1 MNNKVIWLLT
11 LILVLN
17 TVISNLIINLLIV
30 VSFISVPFCNKFTV
44 IDSGLVV
51 SFIIIGVNFKNEGI
65 LNE

>member
-30 VSFISVPFCNKFTV
+30 VSFI
-44 IDSGLVV
+44 
-51 SFIIIGVNFKNEGI
+51 IIGVNFKNEGI
-65 LNE
+65 LTE

>member
-17 TVISNLIINLLIV
+17 TFISNLIINLLI
-30 VSFISVPFCNKFTV
+30 
-44 IDSGLVV
+44 VV

>member
-17 TVISNLIINLLIV
+17 TVISNFIINLLII
-30 VSFISVPFCNKFTV
+30 VSFIV
-44 IDSGLVV
+44 
-51 SFIIIGVNFKNEGI
+51 IGVNFKNEGI

>member
-17 TVISNLIINLLIV
+17 TVISNLIINLLI
-30 VSFISVPFCNKFTV
+30 I
-44 IDSGLVV
+44 V

>member
-30 VSFISVPFCNKFTV
+30 VSFI
-44 IDSGLVV
+44 
-51 SFIIIGVNFKNEGI
+51 IIGVNFKNEGI
-65 LNE
+65 LIE

>member
-17 TVISNLIINLLIV
+17 AVISNLIINLLII
-30 VSFISVPFCNKFTV
+30 VSFIV
-44 IDSGLVV
+44 
-51 SFIIIGVNFKNEGI
+51 IGVNFKNEGI

>member
-17 TVISNLIINLLIV
+17 TVISNLIINLLII
-30 VSFISVPFCNKFTV
+30 VSFI
-44 IDSGLVV
+44 
-51 SFIIIGVNFKNEGI
+51 IIIGVNFKNEGI

>member
-17 TVISNLIINLLIV
+17 TVISNFIINLLI
-30 VSFISVPFCNKFTV
+30 I
-44 IDSGLVV
+44 V

>member
-17 TVISNLIINLLIV
+17 TVISNLIINL
-30 VSFISVPFCNKFTV
+30 FI
-44 IDSGLVV
+44 VV

>member
-17 TVISNLIINLLIV
+17 TVISNLIVNLLII
-30 VSFISVPFCNKFTV
+30 VSFIV
-44 IDSGLVV
+44 
-51 SFIIIGVNFKNEGI
+51 IGVDFKNEGI

>member
-30 VSFISVPFCNKFTV
+30 VSFI
-44 IDSGLVV
+44 
-51 SFIIIGVNFKNEGI
+51 IICVNFKNEGI

>member
-17 TVISNLIINLLIV
+17 TVISNLIISLLI
-30 VSFISVPFCNKFTV
+30 
-44 IDSGLVV
+44 VV

>member
-30 VSFISVPFCNKFTV
+30 VSFN
-44 IDSGLVV
+44 
-51 SFIIIGVNFKNEGI
+51 IIGVNFKNEGI

>member
-17 TVISNLIINLLIV
+17 TVISNFIINLLI
-30 VSFISVPFCNKFTV
+30 
-44 IDSGLVV
+44 VV

>member
-17 TVISNLIINLLIV
+17 TVISNFIINLLII
-30 VSFISVPFCNKFTV
+30 VSV
-44 IDSGLVV
+44 IV
-51 SFIIIGVNFKNEGI
+51 IGFNFKNEGI

>member
-30 VSFISVPFCNKFTV
+30 VSFI
-44 IDSGLVV
+44 
-51 SFIIIGVNFKNEGI
+51 IIGVDFKNEGI

>member
-1 MNNKVIWLLT
+1 MNNKVFWLLT

-30 VSFISVPFCNKFTV
+30 VSFI
-44 IDSGLVV
+44 
-51 SFIIIGVNFKNEGI
+51 IIGVNFKNEGI

>member
-17 TVISNLIINLLIV
+17 TVFSNLIINLLI
-30 VSFISVPFCNKFTV
+30 
-44 IDSGLVV
+44 VV

>member
-17 TVISNLIINLLIV
+17 TVISNFIINLLII
-30 VSFISVPFCNKFTV
+30 VSV
-44 IDSGLVV
+44 IV
-51 SFIIIGVNFKNEGI
+51 IGVNFKNEGI

>member
-30 VSFISVPFCNKFTV
+30 VSFI
-44 IDSGLVV
+44 
-51 SFIIIGVNFKNEGI
+51 IIGVNFKYEGI

>member
-17 TVISNLIINLLIV
+17 TVISNFIINLLII
-30 VSFISVPFCNKFTV
+30 VSV
-44 IDSGLVV
+44 IG
-51 SFIIIGVNFKNEGI
+51 IGVNFKNEGI

>member
-11 LILVLN
+11 LILVFN
-17 TVISNLIINLLIV
+17 TVISNLIINLLI
-30 VSFISVPFCNKFTV
+30 
-44 IDSGLVV
+44 VV

>member
-1 MNNKVIWLLT
+1 MNNKVIWLLS

-30 VSFISVPFCNKFTV
+30 VSFI
-44 IDSGLVV
+44 
-51 SFIIIGVNFKNEGI
+51 IIGVNFKNEGI

>member
-11 LILVLN
+11 LILGLN

-30 VSFISVPFCNKFTV
+30 VSFI
-44 IDSGLVV
+44 
-51 SFIIIGVNFKNEGI
+51 IIGVNFKNEGI

>member
-30 VSFISVPFCNKFTV
+30 VSFI
-44 IDSGLVV
+44 
-51 SFIIIGVNFKNEGI
+51 IIGVNFKNEGI